1 MTFKIK
7 NFGNDCECL
16 TAADV
21 AIALQRYR
29 GKSVAIEDSRQGEA
43 VYFVDV
49 SPIGDVCE
57 SYGSGC
63 RPFDA
68 EWKLR

>member
-21 AIALQRYR
+21 VTALQRYR
-29 GKSVAIEDSRQGEA
+29 GKSVAIEDSRGGP
-43 VYFVDV
+43 VHFVDV
-49 SPIGDVCE
+49 SPIGDVYE

-63 RPFDA
+63 RPFDV
-68 EWKLR
+68 ESRLR